1 MTPHHPYYEKIRQDD
16 AIPMLLSPQ
25 HAAKPG
31 AGVEVH
37 SHPEGQM
44 YVALQGVIVF
54 EAGGNR
60 SVLPPGR
67 LGWIPPNMSHGVSV
81 HGTQIKPGL
90 AGYTLH
96 LRPGLCAGMPEQ
108 ARVLTFSPLAQALFD
123 RMCSWPQGWP
133 SDEAERRV
141 MEVFLDEMRVAQA
154 DPLHLTMPRHPRL
167 QTMAA
172 AIAENPADDTD
183 LDTWA
188 ERLALSRRSITRHF
202 RSETGMSL
210 VEWRQVARLQK
221 GMEMLTAGVS
231 VTTAAMELGYDSV
244 SAFIAL
250 FRRVLGTTPARF
262 AQFE

>member
-1 MTPHHPYYEKIRQDD
+1 MTQSHPIFQKHRLDQD
-16 AIPMLLSPQ
+16 IPMLLSAQ
-25 HAAKPG
+25 HGSATDRSK
-31 AGVEVH
+31 EVH
-37 SHPEGQM
+37 SHPEGQL
-44 YVALQGVIVF
+44 YVSLQGVIVF
-54 EAGGNR
+54 EAGSNR

-67 LGWIPPNMSHGVSV
+67 LGWIPPGMPHGVSV
-81 HGTQIKPGL
+81 HGNQLRPGL

-96 LRPGLCAGMPEQ
+96 LKPSLCHGMPEQ
-108 ARVLTFSPLAQALFD
+108 ARVLTFSPLAQALFN

-133 SDEAERRV
+133 SDDAARRV

-167 QTMAA
+167 LTMAA

-244 SAFIAL
+244 SSFIAL

>member
-1 MTPHHPYYEKIRQDD
+1 MKHHVFEQRRLDA

-25 HAAKPG
+25 HGDVPGQAK
-31 AGVEVH
+31 EVH
-37 SHPEGQM
+37 HHPEGQM
-44 YVALQGVIVF
+44 YVSLQGVVVI
-54 EAGGNR
+54 EAGGVR

-67 LGWIPPNMSHGVSV
+67 VGWIPPGMPHGASV
-81 HGTQIKPGL
+81 HGTQVRSGL

-96 LRPGLCAGMPEQ
+96 LMPCLCAGMPEQ
-108 ARVLTFSPLAQALFD
+108 AQVLTFSPLAQALFD

-133 SDEAERRV
+133 GDEAARRV

-154 DPLHLTMPRHPRL
+154 DPLHLIMPRNPRL
-167 QTMAA
+167 LTMAA
-172 AIAENPADDTD
+172 AIAENPADDTG

-244 SAFIAL
+244 SSFIAL